1 MDTTAL
7 GIALGLGVSLIYTL
21 VRGLRH
27 RSIDPFT
34 TGLSFLAG
42 FAIPPAA
49 DLIRAGMYGQ
59 ITPLPNNWR
68 EYLSFAGVVAIGI
81 SCQYLIQVFRT
92 TFSYE
97 VRSTPEEIEPS
108 SVKRRKKGR

>member
-7 GIALGLGVSLIYTL
+7 GIVLGLGIGSIYTI

-42 FAIPPAA
+42 FAIPPAGA
-49 DLIRAGMYGQ
+49 LIKAGMYGQ
-59 ITPLPNNWR
+59 IDSLPTNWR
-68 EYLSFAGVVAIGI
+68 EYISFAGVVAIGI
-81 SCQYLIQVFRT
+81 SCQYLIQVFRA
-92 TFSYE
+92 TFSTE
-97 VRSTPEEIEPS
+97 VRSNPEENKS
-108 SVKRRKKGR
+108 SGKKKQKR